1 MWKQVFVQKYT
12 KSFGGKIWKNLHRVS
27 PYTIFGKKNLQDFIL
42 KLFSRQNIHY
52 HIKQKFSNLPNI
64 ASWSKVTTIEI
75 LLEMLYM
82 ACSCKRQHEKLS
94 LEFGQTFDLKF
105 FCLFSRGQT
114 VFNFYKFYDGKLSLI
129 SRILMEK
136 YEWFSMLPFKTRLL
150 LTFYDL
156 LLFHRKIIKGKNFL
170 QISFLFQRIRS
181 PWFGFYLDLLVYK
194 CSRHE
199 FSFLL
204 SNFQSVSLFFF
215 LRFLNVFDNFCP
227 FNLLVKQQS
236 LTLQLVIKI
245 LPPKLFKF
253 IVP

>member
-1 MWKQVFVQKYT
+1 MSNPLLLASLSLITMWKQVFVQKYT

-94 LEFGQTFDLKF
+94 LEFGQTFDFKF

-114 VFNFYKFYDGKLSLI
+114 VFNFYFSHFP
-129 SRILMEK
+129 IL
-136 YEWFSMLPFKTRLL
+136 WRL
-150 LTFYDL
+150 TV
-156 LLFHRKIIKGKNFL
+156 
-170 QISFLFQRIRS
+170 
-181 PWFGFYLDLLVYK
+181 LDF
-194 CSRHE
+194 HE
-199 FSFLL
+199 F
-204 SNFQSVSLFFF
+204 
-215 LRFLNVFDNFCP
+215 
-227 FNLLVKQQS
+227 
-236 LTLQLVIKI
+236 
-245 LPPKLFKF
+245 
-253 IVP
+253 

>member
-1 MWKQVFVQKYT
+1 
-12 KSFGGKIWKNLHRVS
+12 
-27 PYTIFGKKNLQDFIL
+27 
-42 KLFSRQNIHY
+42 
-52 HIKQKFSNLPNI
+52 
-64 ASWSKVTTIEI
+64 
-75 LLEMLYM
+75 M

-181 PWFGFYLDLLVYK
+181 P
-194 CSRHE
+194 
-199 FSFLL
+199 
-204 SNFQSVSLFFF
+204 
-215 LRFLNVFDNFCP
+215 
-227 FNLLVKQQS
+227 
-236 LTLQLVIKI
+236 
-245 LPPKLFKF
+245 
-253 IVP
+253 

>member
-1 MWKQVFVQKYT
+1 MCKQVFVQKYT

-129 SRILMEK
+129 
-136 YEWFSMLPFKTRLL
+136 F
-150 LTFYDL
+150 
-156 LLFHRKIIKGKNFL
+156 KNFNGKIWMVFHAAFQNTL
-170 QISFLFQRIRS
+170 TINFL
-181 PWFGFYLDLLVYK
+181 WFVA
-194 CSRHE
+194 
-199 FSFLL
+199 
-204 SNFQSVSLFFF
+204 VSQE
-215 LRFLNVFDNFCP
+215 NY
-227 FNLLVKQQS
+227 
-236 LTLQLVIKI
+236 
-245 LPPKLFKF
+245 
-253 IVP
+253 